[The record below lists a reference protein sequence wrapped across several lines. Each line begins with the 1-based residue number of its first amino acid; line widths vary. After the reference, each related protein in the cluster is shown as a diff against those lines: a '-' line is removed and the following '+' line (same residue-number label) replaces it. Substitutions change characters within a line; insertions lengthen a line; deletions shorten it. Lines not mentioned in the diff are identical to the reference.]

1 MYEGAMIM
9 TNRHALVA
17 LVLFAAGAAPFGQ
30 VKPSPPAAAVRS
42 VTAVTDEMLRNP
54 SSADWLHPRRSYNGW
69 GYSPLDQ
76 INRQNVGQMRLAWS
90 WSMQEGN
97 QQTTPLVHDGVM
109 YLANP
114 GSTVQALDAATGD
127 LLWEY
132 RREFAADIRAPNEL
146 RPLRGLSI
154 YDDKIFVNTGD
165 AHLVALDARTGS
177 VVWDVPVAGP
187 NERFSY
193 SAPALIV
200 RGKVISG
207 LQSCE
212 YFYQEKC
219 AITAHDAKTGKELWR
234 TSTIAHPGQP
244 GGDTWGDVP
253 LMFRAGADMWITGS
267 YDPELNLVYWS
278 TAQAKPWS
286 RAARGTDGDAL
297 YSNTVLALDPDTG
310 RIVWFN
316 QLLPG
321 ETHDMDEVFENILVD
336 AGPRKSLF
344 KMGKLGILWQ
354 IDRQSGK
361 FVSAR
366 DLGYQNLV
374 RVDQST
380 GKVTYRPGMIPELGQ
395 VIDFCPSL
403 AGFKSWRAMAFHP
416 ETRAFYIPLLLTCQ
430 KGSFTDV
437 KKVEGGGGLG
447 QGRRDNYIHPESG
460 GNGNLGEFAAMDSTT
475 GRILWLH
482 RQRAPFNSAALTTAG
497 GLAFVGDWNRYINA
511 YDVSSGKL
519 LWQTRLTMSPQGFP
533 VTYAA
538 GGRQYVAV
546 PVGGGAASWGTTIP
560 LLLVPEIKR
569 PGSGNALFVFALP

>member
-1 MYEGAMIM
+1 MKTCARGLTCAIALLAALGA
-9 TNRHALVA
+9 
-17 LVLFAAGAAPFGQ
+17 FAQPKTFR
-30 VKPSPPAAAVRS
+30 P
-42 VTAVTDEMLRNP
+42 VTDEMLQRP
-54 SSADWLHPRRSYNGW
+54 AAGDWLHWRRTYDGW
-69 GYSPLDQ
+69 GFSPLDQ
-76 INRQNVGQMRLAWS
+76 INRQNVGQLRLAWS
-90 WSMQEGN
+90 WAMQPGN
-97 QQTTPLVHDGVM
+97 QQTTPLVYDGVM

-114 GSTVQALDAATGD
+114 GSTVQALNAATGD

-132 RREFAADIRAPNEL
+132 RREFSRDVQAQNEL
-146 RPLRGLSI
+146 RALRGLSI

-187 NERFSY
+187 GQRFSY
-193 SAPALIV
+193 SAPALV
-200 RGKVISG
+200 VQGKVISG
-207 LQSCE
+207 LQSCD
-212 YFYQEKC
+212 YFSREKC

-234 TSTIAHPGQP
+234 TSTIARPGEP

-267 YDPELNLVYWS
+267 YDPALHLVYWS

-310 RIVWFN
+310 KIVWFN

-336 AGPRKSLF
+336 SGARKSLF

-354 IDRQSGK
+354 IDRQTGK

-366 DLGYQNLV
+366 DLGYQTLV
-374 RVDQST
+374 RVDQNT
-380 GKVTYRPGMIPELGQ
+380 GKVTYRPGMIPALNQ

-403 AGFKSWRAMAFHP
+403 AGLKSWRAMAFHP
-416 ETRAFYIPLLLTCQ
+416 ETRALYIPLLLTCQ
-430 KGSFTDV
+430 KGSFIEV
-437 KKVEGGGGLG
+437 NKVEGGGGTG
-447 QGRRDNYIHPESG
+447 GGKRDNYHHPESG
-460 GNGNLGEFAAMDSTT
+460 ENLGEFAAMDSAT

-482 RQRAPFNSAALTTAG
+482 RQRAPFNSAALTTGG
-497 GLAFVGDWNRYINA
+497 GLVFVGDWNRYVNA

-519 LWQTRLTMSPQGFP
+519 LWQTRLTTSPQGFP

-546 PVGGGAASWGTTIP
+546 PVGVGAASWGTTIP
-560 LLLVPEIKR
+560 LVLAPDIKR
-569 PGSGNALFVFALP
+569 PGNGNALFVFALP